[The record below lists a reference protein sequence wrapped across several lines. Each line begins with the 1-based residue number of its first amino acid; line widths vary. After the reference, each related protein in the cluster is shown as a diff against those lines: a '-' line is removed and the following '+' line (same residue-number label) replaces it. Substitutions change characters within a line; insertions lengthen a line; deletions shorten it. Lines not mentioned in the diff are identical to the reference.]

1 MKHLPLLLILTLFFE
16 ISESPAQDEINCNA
30 NQQSCGQSCCW
41 SVENS
46 KLIITGG
53 KDGTI
58 GTMDDYVWGGTG
70 QNTQWPANI
79 TSIYVSGVENIGSE
93 AFRNMTQVTDITIGD
108 SVKTVSRSA
117 FDNDVNLRYVDFG
130 DAVTSIG
137 SSALQDAPSLIQII
151 VPDTL
156 ENINIESLGSGNIV
170 SRNIQI
176 VCRGD
181 EASCSGVYEKLSK
194 YSSSKGGVPY
204 DATSVLSY
212 ANYEQCSSGNYYWDG
227 TKCIREPDVS
237 KRACC
242 PVCADLDGYC
252 SRIRYTIPEADEL
265 TSNDNENMIEW
276 IFE

>member
-16 ISESPAQDEINCNA
+16 ISESLAQDEINCNA

-41 SVENS
+41 SVENT
-46 KLIITGG
+46 KLVITGG

-58 GTMDDYVWGGTG
+58 GTMDDYAWGRTG

-93 AFRNMTQVTDITIGD
+93 AFRNMRKVTDITIGD
-108 SVKTVSRSA
+108 SVKTVGHGA
-117 FDNDVNLRYVDFG
+117 FDNDNNLRYVDFG

-137 SSALQDAPSLIQII
+137 SEAFQDAAQLIQII

-156 ENINIESLGSGNIV
+156 EDINNNSLGSGNIV

-176 VCRGD
+176 ICRGD
-181 EASCSGVYEKLSK
+181 KASCSGVYEKLLN
-194 YSSSKGGVPY
+194 YKGY

-212 ANYEQCSSGNYYWDG
+212 ANYEQCISGNYYWDG
-227 TKCIREPDVS
+227 TKCVREPDVS